1 VSFRVFLEG
10 TPVARQNYL
19 FTSESVSEGH
29 PDKVCDR
36 ISDEIVDL
44 VYRETRKVSAED
56 AERYAKVAVSD
67 PWKVRVACETLAT
80 TNRVVIA
87 GEVRVPHTLLK
98 KDKDGTVLLDK
109 SGAPVVNPAKFKSVA
124 RKAIRAI
131 GYEQDGFHW
140 KTAKIEV
147 LLHGQSPDIGQG
159 VDNAADR
166 QGEEGAGDQGIMF
179 GYACRETP
187 DLMPA
192 PIYYS
197 HKILEL
203 LAAARHKGEGE
214 AGRLGPDAKSQ
225 VTVKYVDGK
234 AAEVTQIVLSTQ
246 HMDATWTSAKVRE
259 VVEPYIREA
268 LGDLPIASDC
278 NWYIN
283 PTGKFVI
290 GGPDG
295 DAGLT
300 GRKIIVDTYGGAAP
314 HGGGAF
320 SGKDTTKVDRSAAYA
335 ARYLAKNVVAARLA
349 DRCTIQLSY
358 AIGVAQPLSVY
369 VDLHGTGKVHESA
382 IEDALRKVMDLSP
395 SGIRRHLDL
404 NKPIYARTSSY
415 GHFGRKAGRDGAFSW
430 ERTDLVKAIKEAVAA

>member
-1 VSFRVFLEG
+1 M
-10 TPVARQNYL
+10 ARQDYL

-44 VYRETRKVSAED
+44 VYKEAGKKTADGSRRM
-56 AERYAKVAVSD
+56 D

-87 GEVRVPHTLLK
+87 GEVRVPDSLLK
-98 KDKDGTVLLDK
+98 KDKDGNIVLDAA
-109 SGAPVVNPAKFKSVA
+109 GNPVVNASKFKSAA

-131 GYEQDGFHW
+131 GYEQEGFHW
-140 KTAKIEV
+140 KTARIDV
-147 LLHGQSPDIGQG
+147 LLHGQSSHIAQG
-159 VDNAADR
+159 VDNASDR
-166 QGEEGAGDQGIMF
+166 QGSEGAGDQGIMF
-179 GYACRETP
+179 GYACSETP

-203 LAAARHKGEGE
+203 LAAARKKGEGDV
-214 AGRLGPDAKSQ
+214 ARLGPDAKSQ
-225 VTVKYVDGK
+225 VTVRYQGGRP
-234 AAEVTQIVLSTQ
+234 AEAVAIVLSTQ
-246 HMDATWTSAKVRE
+246 HLDAGWDSAKVRQ

-268 LGDLPIASDC
+268 LGDLPISPDC

-283 PTGKFVI
+283 PTGAFVI

-335 ARYLAKNVVAARLA
+335 ARYLAKNVVAAGLVE
-349 DRCTIQLSY
+349 RCTIQLSY

-369 VDLHGTGKVHESA
+369 VDMHDTGKVSEQQLEAA
-382 IEDALRKVMDLSP
+382 IRQTMDLSP
-395 SGIRRHLDL
+395 SGIRKHLDL
-404 NKPIYARTSSY
+404 NKPIYARTAAY
-415 GHFGRKAGRDGAFSW
+415 GHFGRKPGRDGSFSW
-430 ERTDLVKAIKEAVAA
+430 EKTDLVKALRDALKNPKADALKNPKVPVRA

>member
-1 VSFRVFLEG
+1 M
-10 TPVARQNYL
+10 ARQNYI

-44 VYRETRKVSAED
+44 VYRE
-56 AERYAKVAVSD
+56 AKKTGVD
-67 PWKVRVACETLAT
+67 PWTVRIACETLAT

-87 GEVRVPHTLLK
+87 GEVRLPDSLMK
-98 KDKDGTVLLDK
+98 AGKDGQKVI
-109 SGAPVVNPAKFKSVA
+109 NPSKFKSVA
-124 RKAIRAI
+124 RKAIREI

-140 KTAKIEV
+140 KTAKIDV
-147 LLHGQSPDIGQG
+147 LLHSQSADIAQG
-159 VDNAADR
+159 VDNAADK

-179 GYACRETP
+179 GYACNETP

-192 PIYYS
+192 PLYYS

-214 AGRLGPDAKSQ
+214 AGKLGPDAKSQ

-234 AAEVTQIVLSTQ
+234 AAEATQIVLSTQ
-246 HMDATWTSAKVRE
+246 HLDGSWDSKKVRS
-259 VVEPYIREA
+259 VVEPYIRQA
-268 LGDLPIASDC
+268 LGDLRIADDC
-278 NWYIN
+278 NWFIN
-283 PTGKFVI
+283 PTGKFEI

-335 ARYLAKNVVAARLA
+335 ARYLAKNVVAAGLA
-349 DRCTIQLSY
+349 DKCTIQLAY

-369 VDLHGTGKVHESA
+369 VDLHGTGKVDEA
-382 IEDALRKVMDLSP
+382 RLEDALRKVMDLSP
-395 SGIRRHLDL
+395 TGIRKHLDL

-415 GHFGRKAGRDGAFSW
+415 GHFGRKPGRDGSFSW
-430 ERTDLVKAIKEAVAA
+430 EKTDLVKPLKQALAS